1 MAARRETGDETGEAG
16 MNHHQGMGYGAR
28 KRRGPPTREALMFH
42 AVFLAPTMVI
52 AALAALELAV
62 YLWQWLP

>member
-1 MAARRETGDETGEAG
+1 